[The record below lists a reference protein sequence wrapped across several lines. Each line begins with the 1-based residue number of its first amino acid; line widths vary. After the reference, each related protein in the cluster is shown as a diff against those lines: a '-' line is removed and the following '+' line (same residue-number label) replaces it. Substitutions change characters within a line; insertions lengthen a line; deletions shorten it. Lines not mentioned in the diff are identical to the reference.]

1 MYHLVLSATSVTALM
16 LDTFSP
22 TVRKASSAMT
32 GFHWANAGS
41 SVSVMVNEE
50 MAMPL
55 LGVLCWNEVLAV
67 ESPETVSVVVP
78 LVANDVAVPPAAG
91 VNV

>member
-1 MYHLVLSATSVTALM
+1 MD
-16 LDTFSP
+16 LD
-22 TVRKASSAMT
+22 KYIA
-32 GFHWANAGS
+32 
-41 SVSVMVNEE
+41 EE